1 MCVPRSPAVD
11 RRMHAR
17 ENAPPQ
23 PRRQGRS
30 GTSPGR
36 RDGASRAS
44 GKSLW
49 RVRAASR
56 HDRADRR
63 QCAGEG
69 IVRNVIALVA
79 LAALVAP
86 LSAAAETSEVKVP
99 LGAGGFGF
107 LPLHMMKKYGLV
119 EKQAARAGVPVTVN
133 WSDIGGPAIMN
144 EALLSG
150 SADFIS
156 AGPPAFLTLWDRT
169 RGNIEVKGVAAM
181 SSIPMY
187 LNTRAEH
194 LRALDDLRPGDKM
207 AVTSVKV
214 SIPSIVM
221 QMHARAKYGA
231 AEMFRFDPYT
241 VTMTHPD
248 AVIALLSGRTEVVA
262 HYASAPFHQRERKDP
277 AVRTIMTTTDVMGG
291 ATTFTMISTT
301 AKFRNQNPKVTAA
314 FVAALKE
321 AMDMIRADRRN
332 AEVLLESMGGKGWS
346 VAELVAMLEE
356 PDTRYTVEPENV
368 MSYVGFMHAIGSLK
382 NRPASIDDLFFGGP

>member
-1 MCVPRSPAVD
+1 
-11 RRMHAR
+11 
-17 ENAPPQ
+17 
-23 PRRQGRS
+23 
-30 GTSPGR
+30 
-36 RDGASRAS
+36 
-44 GKSLW
+44 
-49 RVRAASR
+49 
-56 HDRADRR
+56 
-63 QCAGEG
+63 
-69 IVRNVIALVA
+69 VRNVIALVA
-79 LAALVAP
+79 PAALVVLAALVATP
-86 LSAAAETSEVKVP
+86 LSATAETSEVKVP

-119 EKQAARAGVPVTVN
+119 EKHAARAGVPVTVN

-194 LRALDDLRPGDKM
+194 LRALDDLKPGDKM

-221 QMHARAKYGA
+221 QMHARARYGA
-231 AEMFRFDPYT
+231 AETFRFDPYT

-248 AVIALLSGRTEVVA
+248 AVIALLSGRTEIVA

-332 AEVLLESMGGKGWS
+332 AAEVLLESMGGKGWS
-346 VAELVAMLEE
+346 VAELVGMLEE
-356 PDTRYTVEPENV
+356 PDTRYTTEPENV
-368 MSYVGFMHAIGSLK
+368 MSYAGFMHAIGSLK